1 MAKKKTIINP
11 EQGIRLKRLLQEEN
25 IKQRELSEEIE
36 KYSYRTLSQQKISDI
51 INGRAPLIFEVA
63 DVISNLPRFKDKD
76 LLREWL
82 LCEENFKSSDEK
94 ALNETIASRYEGDM
108 LLTGI
113 SCFLNLAGYEVTSIN
128 QPFKEELKETGFELS
143 RYKIEKDNSVV
154 ELSSHEMFSYSNK
167 VLHLFEVFTHDY
179 FN

>member
-11 EQGIRLKRLLQEEN
+11 EQGLRLKKLLQEER
-25 IKQRELSEEIE
+25 ITQRDLSEEIE
-36 KYSYRTLSQQKISDI
+36 KHSYRTLSQQRISDI
-51 INGRAPLIFEVA
+51 INGRAPLLFEVA

-94 ALNETIASRYEGDM
+94 ALNETIASRYEGDL

-113 SCFLNLAGYEVTSIN
+113 SCFLNLAGYEVTTQEVLTEN
-128 QPFKEELKETGFELS
+128 GFELS
-143 RYKIEKDNSVV
+143 RFKIEKDRSVI
-154 ELSSHEMFSYSNK
+154 ERTSSEMFAYGNK

>member
-11 EQGIRLKRLLQEEN
+11 EQGLRLKKLLQEER
-25 IKQRELSEEIE
+25 ITQRDLSEEIE
-36 KYSYRTLSQQKISDI
+36 KHSYRTLSQQRISDI
-51 INGRAPLIFEVA
+51 VSGRAPLVYEVA
-63 DVISNLPRFKDKD
+63 DVISNLPRFKNKD

-82 LCEENFKSSDEK
+82 LCETSFKSSDEK
-94 ALNETIASRYEGDM
+94 ALNETIASRYEGDL

-113 SCFLNLAGYEVTSIN
+113 SCFLNLAGYEVTTQEVLTEN
-128 QPFKEELKETGFELS
+128 GFEIS
-143 RYKIEKDNSVV
+143 QYKIEKDNSVI
-154 ELSSHEMFSYSNK
+154 ELSSHELFGYSNK

>member
-11 EQGIRLKRLLQEEN
+11 EQGLRLKKLLQEER
-25 IKQRELSEEIE
+25 ITQRDLSEEIE
-36 KYSYRTLSQQKISDI
+36 KHSYRTLSQQRISDI
-51 INGRAPLIFEVA
+51 VSGRAPLVYEVA

-76 LLREWL
+76 LLRAWL
-82 LCEENFKSSDEK
+82 LLEENFKSSDEK

-108 LLTGI
+108 LLTGL

-128 QPFKEELKETGFELS
+128 EPFKEELKKTGFELS
-143 RYKIEKDNSVV
+143 RFKIEKDSSVI
-154 ELSSHEMFSYSNK
+154 ELTSSEMFAYGNK
-167 VLHLFEVFTHDY
+167 VLHLFEFFTHDY